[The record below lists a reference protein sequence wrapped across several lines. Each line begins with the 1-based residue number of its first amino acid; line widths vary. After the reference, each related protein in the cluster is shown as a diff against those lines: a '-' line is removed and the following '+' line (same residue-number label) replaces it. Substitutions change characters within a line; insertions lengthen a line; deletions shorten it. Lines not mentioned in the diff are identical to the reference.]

1 MINTKLLSVFLWHCS
16 WESIELL
23 VLEYMLMKIEVY
35 FALSAFAFL
44 LFATC
49 VKTQGVVFWLEATIY
64 ISVSKTSARH
74 ES

>member
-1 MINTKLLSVFLWHCS
+1 M
-16 WESIELL
+16 
-23 VLEYMLMKIEVY
+23 LEYMLMKIEVY